1 MAETKTDKSEKSG
14 AALPDLGAAS
24 RSNADSP
31 GTLDAH
37 RLTEILNAHARVI
50 GVAIGEAIGAKF
62 AELKSELMT
71 DGRRDLHES
80 EDAWLARGS
89 PGERKHLKK
98 LDQELHAL
106 EEALQGP
113 QELLEGEDG
122 SSQPMAKGEAVW
134 SLPKYKP
141 VKRDGEQHDDA

>member
-1 MAETKTDKSEKSG
+1 MAETKSEKSEKSG
-14 AALPDLGAAS
+14 AAIPELSAAS
-24 RSNADSP
+24 RSHADGP

-37 RLTEILNAHARVI
+37 RLTEILNAHARLIGTVI
-50 GVAIGEAIGAKF
+50 GEKL
-62 AELKSELMT
+62 AEFKTEMMS
-71 DGRRDLHES
+71 DSRRELHEV

-113 QELLEGEDG
+113 QELLESEDG
-122 SSQPMAKGEAVW
+122 SGQPIVKGGEAVW